1 MILLMRWEL
10 GRRVH
15 EAASTVFTRTN
26 FPNIFLQSVSSEAA
40 VSSRSWLKVGLIVLP
55 KIVVLIQGYLLT
67 KPGTKRVGGENK
79 ANPASE
85 NKFFNRLC
93 LQMKP
98 QFLNIWVRRDYEFCR
113 KLFFSIKIF
122 KLWRDPKCR
131 SIQFRRKKN
140 IICLIEIPNNVF

>member
-15 EAASTVFTRTN
+15 EAASAVFTRTN
-26 FPNIFLQSVSSEAA
+26 FPNIFLQTVSSEAA
-40 VSSRSWLKVGLIVLP
+40 AVWLKVGLIVLP

-67 KPGTKRVGGENK
+67 EPGTKRVGGENK
-79 ANPASE
+79 TNPLSE

-122 KLWRDPKCR
+122 KLRRDPKCR